1 MNSNVNMP
9 LILYVAVALLIGLG
23 FGYWQGTKAGEEKGR
38 TMLLAEQ
45 QAAAE
50 EAQKKA
56 QEEIIQAANP
66 FETTNPLEGGYE
78 NPFEQRVNP
87 FAQ

>member
-1 MNSNVNMP
+1 MNMP
-9 LILYVAVALLIGLG
+9 LVFYVAIALFIGLG
-23 FGYWQGTKAGEEKGR
+23 LGYWQGTKVGEEKGR
-38 TMLLAEQ
+38 AVLLAEQ

-78 NPFEQRVNP
+78 NPFGQKVNP